1 MTGRTSIRF
10 RYALAFVLLFA
21 IICGQAAA
29 LSPTHEQHKAQDH
42 GCLICFA
49 GSLPFVEPTAGAPAA
64 PVMAVA
70 WRASSPDIEATRDV
84 RLTLR
89 SSRAPPA

>member
-1 MTGRTSIRF
+1 MAGRKSIRF
-10 RYALAFVLLFA
+10 RYALAFILLFA

-29 LSPTHEQHKAQDH
+29 LSLTHEQHKAQDH

-49 GSLPFVEPTAGAPAA
+49 GSLPFVGPTASAPAA
-64 PVMAVA
+64 PVMALA
-70 WRASSPDIEATRDV
+70 WLESSPDIEGTRDA